1 MFLLYYFAI
10 FIALKQ
16 NVIAQDIQ
24 TLDEIN
30 AELLKKKEELEPFND
45 KDIKIDLE
53 SLGLDDV
60 NKKEKKQEKEEE
72 LKLPDL
78 SDIIIESDES
88 KKNKEKQPENKESS
102 SIISAIKNVISPEN
116 KDDKAKE
123 IKKEA
128 KPVAK
133 KAEVKLEA
141 KMEAKMEENKLE
153 VQENL
158 EPKKIDGKTEN
169 SDIVKSLTNNIILQ
183 KNNDDKIK
191 EEPVKKPLENTK
203 LQKLREQYLIKIDD
217 KKNNSLDKKES
228 EIILPKRKNV
238 NPFISD
244 ELPAVPILNTYRTF
258 DNQHIP
264 IFLTYEE
271 RIKNLFDAIS
281 YDNVAFFNSA
291 YENIKNPNIRNSLG
305 DTILTYAILL
315 GRYDIMISVIN
326 KGANVDLPN
335 KLGYSPLDIAIE
347 LLDFKAFEILVN
359 NNANIFQLDL
369 FGRSYLTHASRLGF
383 LSAVGVLVQ
392 KGLDVNLI
400 DKEGFTPLTV
410 AYRNNR
416 ELVARFLLKNG
427 AKNQNNIDFNRS
439 SQSIIKE
446 LENRWK

>member
-16 NVIAQDIQ
+16 NVVAQDIQ
-24 TLDEIN
+24 TLEEIN

-60 NKKEKKQEKEEE
+60 NKKEKKQAKEEE

-133 KAEVKLEA
+133 KEEVKLEVKPEVKA
-141 KMEAKMEENKLE
+141 EESKSE
-153 VQENL
+153 VKENL
-158 EPKKIDGKTEN
+158 EPKKIDEKTEN
-169 SDIVKSLTNNIILQ
+169 TDILESLTNNIILQ
-183 KNNDDKIK
+183 KDKDDKV
-191 EEPVKKPLENTK
+191 EEKPVKKPLENTK
-203 LQKLREQYLIKIDD
+203 LQKLREEYLIKINDR
-217 KKNNSLDKKES
+217 KNDALEKKES

-244 ELPAVPILNTYRTF
+244 ELPAVPILNNYRTNE
-258 DNQHIP
+258 NQHIP
-264 IFLTYEE
+264 IFLSYEE

-291 YENIKNPNIRNSLG
+291 YENIKNPNIRNGLG

-347 LLDFKAFEILVN
+347 SLDFKAFEILVN

-383 LSAVGVLVQ
+383 LSAVKVLVA
-392 KGLDVNLI
+392 KGLDINLI

-427 AKNQNNIDFNRS
+427 AKNQNNIDFNRR
-439 SQSIIKE
+439 SQSIIRE